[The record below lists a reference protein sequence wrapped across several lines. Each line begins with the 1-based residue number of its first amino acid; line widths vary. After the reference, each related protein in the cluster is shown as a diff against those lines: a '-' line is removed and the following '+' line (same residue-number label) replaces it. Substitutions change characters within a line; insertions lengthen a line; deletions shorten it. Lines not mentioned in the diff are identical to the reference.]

1 MQTVTFL
8 TARAPWVFNKNPPT
22 WTENQIWQPQHRS
35 VSNFGFFS
43 VYDIIY
49 TKRYKMSQ
57 LIQIADFRFIALKD
71 SIYITKQDRKK
82 YLTMS
87 IEDFPVTMFDMP
99 TSLAL
104 LDQLRLCP
112 FGQGHFRNGLEKEIP
127 QIIKTDDFVYV
138 VPQYSIKNTQIPLV
152 LQKAGIK
159 IKRKQRIAYIVPGQ
173 TSTEPYVLVD
183 KNGAPFE
190 TLMVS
195 GGRHYNLNIEI
206 YDDIL
211 ALRPEEY
218 ETYLRLK
225 KQIETGH
232 VDNINKKDAYIYM
245 FADTFVQDGRQ
256 PLDVVFHELK
266 HAQNSLIFFDY
277 LFDNPN
283 CKLSGV
289 DIYKCEQYDEMSA
302 KLAEVIEVIN
312 TYNQSDNKQDLSLF
326 ESSFILQQLLYNK
339 SVQEREKLLSD
350 IPYIVRMVC
359 SYWNE
364 KYATAYASQVIRNT
378 SIELYLVP
386 FKHLVYES
394 DGTAY
399 NDIRKSMFNY
409 NIYDKKT
416 GRYINMDLSE
426 YITDIDIKESDIKE
440 IQQRFQ
446 DVVIKHKK
454 LLGARSDE
462 IQYDLIDKAQ
472 HEYEKLVNET
482 EYRKTLYWLQSKGMD
497 YNSAL
502 NFVSTNNE
510 FTQPAEP
517 KIVQETT
524 NRNNVKSAPVKKQ
537 KRNIF
542 LEAVNKVRRRILL
555 KKTPKKANGD
565 IRYL

>member
-1 MQTVTFL
+1 
-8 TARAPWVFNKNPPT
+8 
-22 WTENQIWQPQHRS
+22 
-35 VSNFGFFS
+35 
-43 VYDIIY
+43 
-49 TKRYKMSQ
+49 MSQ
-57 LIQIADFRFIALKD
+57 LIQIADFQFIALKD
-71 SIYITKQDRKK
+71 SIDMTEQDRKK

-87 IEDFPVTMFDMP
+87 IADFPATMVDVP

-112 FGQGHFRNGLEKEIP
+112 LGKGHFRNDLEKEIP

-138 VPQYSIKNTQIPLV
+138 CPQHSIKNTQIPLV

-159 IKRKQRIAYIVPGQ
+159 IKREQRIAYIVPGPD
-173 TSTEPYVLVD
+173 SKEPYVLVD

-195 GGRHYNLNIEI
+195 GGRHNNLNIEI

-218 ETYLRLK
+218 EKYLRLK

-232 VDNINKKDAYIYM
+232 VDNINKKDEYIYM
-245 FADTFVQDGRQ
+245 IVDTFAQDGKS
-256 PLDVVFHELK
+256 LDIVFHELK

-289 DIYKCEQYDEMSA
+289 DIYKYEQYNEMSA
-302 KLAEVIEVIN
+302 KLAEAIEAIN

-326 ESSFILQQLLYNK
+326 ESSFILQKLLYNK

-364 KYATAYASQVIRNT
+364 EYATEYASQVIRNT
-378 SIELYLVP
+378 SIELQKVP
-386 FKHLVYES
+386 SKHLVYES

-409 NIYDKKT
+409 NVYDKKT

-426 YITDIDIKESDIKE
+426 YITDIDIKESDIKV
-440 IQQRFQ
+440 IQQMFQ

-454 LLGARSDE
+454 RLSTRSDE
-462 IQYDLIDKAQ
+462 IQYDLIGKAQ

-510 FTQPAEP
+510 ITQPAEP

-524 NRNNVKSAPVKKQ
+524 NRNIVKYAPAKKQ
-537 KRNIF
+537 KRNIL
-542 LEAVNKVRRRILL
+542 LEAVNEVRRRILL
-555 KKTPKKANGD
+555 KKLRKKANGE